1 MNLNDISKAAIASS
15 SECSVDC
22 RNNLLKVAL
31 SINQSPTLDRLKIL
45 EKISND
51 HHVPKDKLIEVL
63 GIYLAIIRLFLE
75 TTDKEFNA
83 KLIELGFSNEFVE
96 ELPLVSNRTKVIDN
110 IVNSRRGEFKKL
122 VSLKWRIDISLT
134 NSTLVKKIPTS
145 VILCLQLKN
154 GRKCTINV
162 NIRTFHK
169 LRFNVALIMKEAASL
184 KINLLNK

>member
-1 MNLNDISKAAIASS
+1 M
-15 SECSVDC
+15 
-22 RNNLLKVAL
+22 AL

-134 NSTLVKKIPTS
+134 N
-145 VILCLQLKN
+145 
-154 GRKCTINV
+154 RYV
-162 NIRTFHK
+162 NCDNNF
-169 LRFNVALIMKEAASL
+169 A
-184 KINLLNK
+184 